1 MRCFKLFKIFESF
14 AISSSRYLSMKKL
27 SASSRT
33 NTLSSLRSRFFDL
46 PEKQLRIYPSV
57 ETKI

>member
-1 MRCFKLFKIFESF
+1 
-14 AISSSRYLSMKKL
+14 MKKL